1 MFSIFHGF
9 FLVDLDEIWE
19 NVPHVGEQNP
29 QVSLLAS
36 TGVVA
41 TQKFSFFDWW
51 RETSGGL

>member
-1 MFSIFHGF
+1 MFSIFHSF
-9 FLVDLDEIWE
+9 FLVDLGEIWE

-41 TQKFSFFDWW
+41 TQKFSFFDW
-51 RETSGGL
+51 